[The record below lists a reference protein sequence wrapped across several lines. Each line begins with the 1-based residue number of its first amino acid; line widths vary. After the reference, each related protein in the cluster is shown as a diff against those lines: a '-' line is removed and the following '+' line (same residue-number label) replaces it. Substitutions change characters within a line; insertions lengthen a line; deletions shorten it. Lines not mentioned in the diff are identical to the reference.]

1 MSGEVPITIPKL
13 KVFLTGGTGY
23 IGGAILT
30 TLLRSP
36 DLEVTTLV
44 RSESAIETLTSPA
57 TNPKFFTGSTPKCVL
72 GSLSD
77 TDLLRRLASES
88 DIVVN
93 CASANDLAAVEA
105 LIQGL
110 SESGEARKKI
120 FVHTSGTSAFAT
132 FNNGDEAGRPF
143 DDAEDLVEVL
153 REWDE
158 REQYGHRTVTLRVV
172 ELGKEKGVST
182 YTVVPPTI
190 YGQTTAIIPRLS
202 VQFPPL
208 IRTAIETKKAHY
220 IGSGNAVWSN
230 VHITDLAN
238 LYELIIRRALSG
250 IAKSGYDGIYFAS
263 NGEKSWKDI
272 AYAVKEAVEA
282 LGGWDGGRV
291 GSESWT
297 VEDAAQI
304 EGVNGVRDA
313 KLAFGSKCVPNPFIS
328 ESRVVNKG
336 SISVITVPTKALEL
350 GWKPAFGGE
359 AVVESMKRDAI
370 VLWKQFKGE

>member
-30 TLLRSP
+30 ALLRSP

-77 TDLLRRLASES
+77 TDLLRKLASES

-93 CASANDLAAVEA
+93 CASANDLPAAEA
-105 LIQGL
+105 LINGL
-110 SESGEARKKI
+110 SESGEGGKRI

-132 FNNGDEAGRPF
+132 YNDGDEAGRAF
-143 DDAEDLVEVL
+143 DDTEDLVGVL
-153 REWDE
+153 KEWDE
-158 REQYGHRTVTLRVV
+158 REQYGHRTVTLKVV
-172 ELGKEKGVST
+172 ELGTEKGVST
-182 YTVVPPTI
+182 YTIVPPMI
-190 YGQTTAIIPRLS
+190 YGQTAAIIPRLS
-202 VQFPPL
+202 VQLPPL
-208 IRTAIETKKAHY
+208 IRTAIETKKAHF
-220 IGSGNAVWSN
+220 IGSGNAIWSN
-230 VHITDLAN
+230 VHITDLAS
-238 LYELIIRRALSG
+238 LYELILRCALSG
-250 IAKSGYDGIYFAS
+250 VAKSGYDGIYFAS

-272 AYAVKEAVEA
+272 AHGVKEAVEA
-282 LGGWDGGRV
+282 LERWDGGKV
-291 GSESWT
+291 GLESWT
-297 VEDAAQI
+297 VEDAAGI

-313 KLAFGSKCVPNPFIS
+313 KLAFGSN
-328 ESRVVNKG
+328 
-336 SISVITVPTKALEL
+336 VITVPNKALKL

-359 AVVESMKRDAI
+359 AVVDSMKKDAVI
-370 VLWKQFKGE
+370 LWKQLKNE